1 MSSACDSELHTAELT
16 HTDSTV
22 WEPGRSQMTQG
33 DPLTL
38 FTTILAG
45 RKKGRKE
52 EGEGGRKKWEGRR
65 EEGRKGGGEEDR

>member
-1 MSSACDSELHTAELT
+1 
-16 HTDSTV
+16 
-22 WEPGRSQMTQG
+22 MTQG